1 MLDQVLITVIDE
13 LNTYLKTA
21 TGSAPEASAVLADLV
36 NQRGDISYAG
46 EDKIICTLFNV
57 GQEAT
62 LAQTPLSPAGG
73 RSARPVL
80 LYLDVFLSAYFSGN
94 YKESLRQL
102 SMVITFFQQVQVFS
116 TPAMPAGVD
125 RVTAEL
131 LNLPPETSSQLWK
144 SFGARRMPFVAVR
157 LRIAAFHEDHAG
169 VAIQEAKGVEAAT

>member
-1 MLDQVLITVIDE
+1 MLDKVLITVIDE
-13 LNTYLKTA
+13 LNNYLKIA
-21 TGSAPEASAVLADLV
+21 TGSASEASVVLADLV

-57 GQEAT
+57 GQDQAPT
-62 LAQTPLSPAGG
+62 QLPLSPAGVK
-73 RSARPVL
+73 SARTIL
-80 LYLDVFLSAYFSGN
+80 LNLDVFLSAYFSGN

-102 SMVITFFQQVQVFS
+102 SMVITFFQQMQVFT

-125 RVTAEL
+125 KVTAEL

-157 LRIAAFHEDHAG
+157 LRVVTIPEVELA
-169 VAIQEAKGVEAAT
+169 VATPEVVGNQAVN